1 MTCCAA
7 IDGDMVN
14 KLVLDEEKNKYSTY
28 LYRSYV
34 EENKKIKWCPG
45 PGCEYAIEFDDN
57 QGWDVTCTCG
67 FMFCWNCVED
77 AHRPVDCETVANWIA
92 KDHDESETMN
102 WILAKTKPC
111 PKCAR
116 PIEKKGGCMH
126 MTCNPPCNY
135 EFCWICLGD
144 LDNHWNCNGYK
155 EDKKKEVEKAERD
168 IKKYN
173 HYYERWAANN
183 LSRQKAVS
191 TLRTVITEQIEELSE
206 MHDKT
211 QFQLGFILEAWQQI
225 IECRR
230 VLKWTYAYGYYLPED
245 EKAKKRLFKFLQG
258 EAEAGLE
265 RLHGYAEKEVRQFLK
280 DPEGSVN
287 FEEFELKLKSLT
299 GITKNYFEKLVRA
312 LENDLSEVQTF
323 EYWNCDVCTLANS
336 WENVTCEMCQMHL

>member
-1 MTCCAA
+1 M
-7 IDGDMVN
+7 
-14 KLVLDEEKNKYSTY
+14 
-28 LYRSYV
+28 
-34 EENKKIKWCPG
+34 
-45 PGCEYAIEFDDN
+45 
-57 QGWDVTCTCG
+57 
-67 FMFCWNCVED
+67 
-77 AHRPVDCETVANWIA
+77 
-92 KDHDESETMN
+92 
-102 WILAKTKPC
+102 
-111 PKCAR
+111 
-116 PIEKKGGCMH
+116 
-126 MTCNPPCNY
+126 
-135 EFCWICLGD
+135 
-144 LDNHWNCNGYK
+144 
-155 EDKKKEVEKAERD
+155 
-168 IKKYN
+168 
-173 HYYERWAANN
+173 
-183 LSRQKAVS
+183 KAVS

-206 MHDKT
+206 MHDET

-323 EYWNCDVCTLANS
+323 EYWNCDLCTLANS